1 MTSHGRG
8 NATGYIQISVNLKSD
23 KIENERQKLK
33 ETVTTIQAML
43 NSEGGK
49 VKLYFTNP
57 KETSR
62 LINVSRTKIMRSFT
76 RKIEQYLIGTAGIQ
90 TTSANINLKQY
101 INKIIV
107 EVKRAYVMTIQ
118 SYNIFLPTETQVVL
132 VSPLEPLQRINDAI
146 LRREVVRNATKLGSH
161 CKRFVKRKDCR
172 LREGKSVQVKSLKS
186 ISSKCTTLAD
196 RMTSKGNKF
205 SHYVSAFANYK
216 GGNIYYGVT
225 DDGIV
230 EGEWIPNADSI
241 PDITKKVEK
250 PINKMVWPQQIG
262 QPKRGVH
269 WEIFFEPVGDENS
282 EVIPSTFVIAIYISP
297 CLGGVFTE
305 EPECYEMVESK
316 VKKMPFLTLKKK
328 ALKLDEADRKEE
340 IPGTVQRIT
349 WSSAGTERR
358 CTKTDIYLM
367 EAINNAQ
374 WTLFSKGA
382 EYFEETFPEYVEI
395 QLIVLS
401 KRIITWCRRSYFGIA
416 KHLLDKFYQTLP
428 TSAKDTTIF
437 EAIGLYLEIALQRA
451 QGNLIMDI
459 LAGALSMVELIP
471 QGIISA
477 SLLVLVAT
485 SSTMGNDQ
493 QRNQVSPKVLCEKA
507 LEHLQNVQKPNVVKT
522 DLERKAHINLA
533 QQQLGCSFSENSVS
547 KDLKDVDLDR
557 AKSSITVV
565 EQSIADEGAL
575 ACYREI
581 QLNNVLSI
589 LNYRYSQVH
598 NDQSTHYLKEALN
611 NCRKAKRRA
620 EDCQFQEM
628 IEWAKICEG
637 LFTEELMRAYFRK
650 RVDANTY

>member
-1 MTSHGRG
+1 
-8 NATGYIQISVNLKSD
+8 
-23 KIENERQKLK
+23 
-33 ETVTTIQAML
+33 
-43 NSEGGK
+43 
-49 VKLYFTNP
+49 
-57 KETSR
+57 
-62 LINVSRTKIMRSFT
+62 
-76 RKIEQYLIGTAGIQ
+76 
-90 TTSANINLKQY
+90 
-101 INKIIV
+101 
-107 EVKRAYVMTIQ
+107 
-118 SYNIFLPTETQVVL
+118 
-132 VSPLEPLQRINDAI
+132 
-146 LRREVVRNATKLGSH
+146 
-161 CKRFVKRKDCR
+161 
-172 LREGKSVQVKSLKS
+172 
-186 ISSKCTTLAD
+186 
-196 RMTSKGNKF
+196 
-205 SHYVSAFANYK
+205 
-216 GGNIYYGVT
+216 
-225 DDGIV
+225 
-230 EGEWIPNADSI
+230 
-241 PDITKKVEK
+241 
-250 PINKMVWPQQIG
+250 
-262 QPKRGVH
+262 
-269 WEIFFEPVGDENS
+269 
-282 EVIPSTFVIAIYISP
+282 
-297 CLGGVFTE
+297 
-305 EPECYEMVESK
+305 
-316 VKKMPFLTLKKK
+316 
-328 ALKLDEADRKEE
+328 
-340 IPGTVQRIT
+340 
-349 WSSAGTERR
+349 
-358 CTKTDIYLM
+358 M

>member
-8 NATGYIQISVNLKSD
+8 NATGYIQISVNLVCLKSD

-33 ETVTTIQAML
+33 ETVTAIQAML

-57 KETSR
+57 KETSL

-76 RKIEQYLIGTAGIQ
+76 RKIEQYLVGTAGIQ

-107 EVKRAYVMTIQ
+107 EVKRADVMIIQ
-118 SYNIFLPTETQVVL
+118 SYNLFLPTETQVVL

-146 LRREVVRNATKLGSH
+146 LRREVVRNGTKLDSH

-172 LREGKSVQVKSLKS
+172 LREGKCVQVKSLKS
-186 ISSKCTTLAD
+186 TSSKCTTLAD
-196 RMTSKGNKF
+196 
-205 SHYVSAFANYK
+205 
-216 GGNIYYGVT
+216 
-225 DDGIV
+225 
-230 EGEWIPNADSI
+230 P
-241 PDITKKVEK
+241 
-250 PINKMVWPQQIG
+250 
-262 QPKRGVH
+262 
-269 WEIFFEPVGDENS
+269 
-282 EVIPSTFVIAIYISP
+282 
-297 CLGGVFTE
+297 
-305 EPECYEMVESK
+305 
-316 VKKMPFLTLKKK
+316 
-328 ALKLDEADRKEE
+328 
-340 IPGTVQRIT
+340 
-349 WSSAGTERR
+349 
-358 CTKTDIYLM
+358 
-367 EAINNAQ
+367 
-374 WTLFSKGA
+374 
-382 EYFEETFPEYVEI
+382 
-395 QLIVLS
+395 
-401 KRIITWCRRSYFGIA
+401 
-416 KHLLDKFYQTLP
+416 
-428 TSAKDTTIF
+428 
-437 EAIGLYLEIALQRA
+437 IGLYLEIALQRA
-451 QGNLIMDI
+451 QGNLNMDI

-493 QRNQVSPKVLCEKA
+493 QLNQVSPKVLCEKA

-522 DLERKAHINLA
+522 DLEGKAHVNLA
-533 QQQLGCSFSENSVS
+533 QQQLGCSFSGNSVS

-581 QLNNVLSI
+581 QFNNVLSI
-589 LNYRYSQVH
+589 LNYRHSQVH

-611 NCRKAKRRA
+611 NYCRKAKRRA

-628 IEWAKICEG
+628 IEWAKMCEG
-637 LFTEELMRAYFRK
+637 LFTEELVRAYFRK